1 MGVDGGQALQ
11 GQYTAKWLE
20 LKLALTAKYFSD
32 KDLAGSCAC
41 MHHLQCLHLNVR
53 SPSPHRRV
61 EHSTL
66 AAGSINDE
74 VISVAGVEVRLA
86 CEPPLK
92 RFLKTPRLK
101 EDLAKCV
108 HC

>member
-20 LKLALTAKYFSD
+20 LKHALTAKYFSN

-41 MHHLQCLHLNVR
+41 MQDHQCLHIKYALTKPLQSVTI
-53 SPSPHRRV
+53 SQLS
-61 EHSTL
+61 
-66 AAGSINDE
+66 AGSINDE
-74 VISVAGVEVRLA
+74 VVSVAGVDVRLA

-108 HC
+108 FR